1 MGNKHECGES
11 GHGVGGNGQ
20 GLQLGREKG
29 AVFCQVG
36 TGFRE
41 RKEKLL
47 QSPAE
52 VVACLHFDL
61 AKCEVPVHGCGYWC

>member
-1 MGNKHECGES
+1 MWGCIRHAEQRNKEVGNKHECGES

-20 GLQLGREKG
+20 EVQLGWEKG
-29 AVFCQVG
+29 ADFCQVG

-47 QSPAE
+47 QSHA
-52 VVACLHFDL
+52 
-61 AKCEVPVHGCGYWC
+61 